1 MITAVIL
8 VPGLGAAIGVSALVV
23 IAVMA
28 VAFIVGRI
36 AKRYRD
42 IDVFWPLGFVAVAV
56 SGFLCSAG
64 KLGASNV
71 QRTLLLALVA
81 IWGLRLAAH
90 LAWRGRGQGEDPRYT
105 MILRGAKGRSEVL
118 YALKVVYGLQAALMF
133 FVSLSVTVGMFAG
146 RPIVALQ
153 ILGAVVWLL
162 GFAFESIGDL
172 QLSRFKADP
181 ANAGRVMDRG
191 LWAWTRHP
199 NYFGDACCWWG
210 VFLVAAAGGWGLLTV
225 LSPLVMNRLLTSVS
239 GKPLLEARMAK
250 TRVGFAEYVER
261 TSAFF
266 PRPPR
271 RG

>member
-56 SGFLCSAG
+56 SC
-64 KLGASNV
+64 
-71 QRTLLLALVA
+71 TLLLALVA

-181 ANAGRVMDRG
+181 TNAGRVMDRG

-250 TRVGFAEYVER
+250 TRAGFAEYVER
-261 TSAFF
+261 TSPFF

>member
-1 MITAVIL
+1 
-8 VPGLGAAIGVSALVV
+8 
-23 IAVMA
+23 
-28 VAFIVGRI
+28 
-36 AKRYRD
+36 
-42 IDVFWPLGFVAVAV
+42 
-56 SGFLCSAG
+56 
-64 KLGASNV
+64 
-71 QRTLLLALVA
+71 
-81 IWGLRLAAH
+81 
-90 LAWRGRGQGEDPRYT
+90 
-105 MILRGAKGRSEVL
+105 
-118 YALKVVYGLQAALMF
+118 MF

-181 ANAGRVMDRG
+181 TNAGRVMDRG

-250 TRVGFAEYVER
+250 TRAGFAEYVER

-271 RG
+271 RP